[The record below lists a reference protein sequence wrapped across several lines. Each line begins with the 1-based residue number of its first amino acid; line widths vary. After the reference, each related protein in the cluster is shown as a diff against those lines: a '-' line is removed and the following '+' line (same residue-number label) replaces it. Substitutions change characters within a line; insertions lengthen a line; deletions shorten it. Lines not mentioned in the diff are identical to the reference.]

1 MRTLLTP
8 QKFFFQIYKRNFLRE
23 ESKLSFGVGQIIAL
37 PAKIRRW
44 LIQLYL
50 AYTTTI
56 N

>member
-1 MRTLLTP
+1 M
-8 QKFFFQIYKRNFLRE
+8 RE
-23 ESKLSFGVGQIIAL
+23 EKLGFGVGQIIAL

-56 N
+56 NW